1 MYNFNKFACNPK
13 LSRGRFFKEKESPFR
28 TCYQRDRDRII
39 HSIAFRRLKH
49 KTQVFVEHEGDHYR
63 TRLTHSLEVS
73 QVARTIANVLKINS
87 DLTEAIAL
95 AHDLGHTPFGHT
107 GEDSLSKC
115 MKKFGGF
122 NHNTQSFRIVS
133 ILEKSYAEFTGL
145 NLTWETI
152 EGIVKHDGPLDNREK
167 RNYQF
172 FERISELDL
181 ESFPSLEAQVASIS
195 DDIAYNSHDL
205 DDGLRADLFKF
216 DDVIELPLLDEA
228 FSQISLKYPN
238 ESTTIKQKETLR
250 LFLNNLVI
258 DVIKQTQENLKE
270 NFNSSFDTLRV
281 SDIRNYGAKIVEFS
295 PDYFKKLQSIK
306 DFLYKRMYRHEK
318 VNLLRRRAKII
329 VNDLF
334 DILIENNDFM
344 TEPWS
349 DLIKNTTNT
358 SSRYRLVADYLS
370 GMTDRYAIQ
379 EHSRLTGKQIFP

>member
-107 GEDSLSKC
+107 GEDSLSNC
-115 MKKFGGF
+115 MKNFGGF

-258 DVIKQTQENLKE
+258 DVIKQTQENLKK

-281 SDIRNYGAKIVEFS
+281 SDIRNYGAKLVEFS

-334 DILIENNDFM
+334 NILIENNDFM

>member
-107 GEDSLSKC
+107 GEDSLSNC

-122 NHNTQSFRIVS
+122 NHNIQSFRIVS

-172 FERISELDL
+172 FERISEFDL

-216 DDVIELPLLDEA
+216 EDVIKLPLLDEA

-238 ESTTIKQKETLR
+238 ECTTIKQKETLR

>member
-107 GEDSLSKC
+107 GEDSLSNC
-115 MKKFGGF
+115 MKNFGGF

-216 DDVIELPLLDEA
+216 EDVIELPLLDEA
-228 FSQISLKYPN
+228 F
-238 ESTTIKQKETLR
+238 
-250 LFLNNLVI
+250 
-258 DVIKQTQENLKE
+258 
-270 NFNSSFDTLRV
+270 
-281 SDIRNYGAKIVEFS
+281 
-295 PDYFKKLQSIK
+295 
-306 DFLYKRMYRHEK
+306 
-318 VNLLRRRAKII
+318 
-329 VNDLF
+329 
-334 DILIENNDFM
+334 
-344 TEPWS
+344 
-349 DLIKNTTNT
+349 
-358 SSRYRLVADYLS
+358 
-370 GMTDRYAIQ
+370 
-379 EHSRLTGKQIFP
+379 